1 MEYSEKLG
9 QDLKQAFT
17 RRFAAIW
24 RDVLAPQLRQATPV
38 RSGQLQRAMQIGY
51 RDGRFVVFMDRS
63 GFYWR
68 FQKGLPAKYKKI
80 YDHLLPA
87 MVNTALQQA
96 KADVGLD
103 AWGIDAE
110 IR

>member
-1 MEYSEKLG
+1 MEYSA
-9 QDLKQAFT
+9 QTATDLETAFT
-17 RRFAAIW
+17 RRFAVLW
-24 RDVLAPQLRQATPV
+24 RDVLYRQLRQATPY
-38 RSGQLQRAMQIGY
+38 RTGQLQRVMRIGY
-51 RDGRFVVFMDRS
+51 RDGRFVVYMDPS

-68 FQKGLPAKYKKI
+68 FQKSLPQRYQQI
-80 YDHLLPA
+80 YNNLLPA

-96 KADVGLD
+96 KEDVGLE